1 MPSANAGVKM
11 PGRSPRQKG
20 NRFEREIVEVLRS
33 AGLDAYRIPLSGAQR
48 GFKGDCVVRL
58 QSKELRL
65 EAKIRKH
72 GFKFIYD
79 SLGDNDLL
87 CVRVDRDDPLVI
99 MPLTTFTEV
108 LSTKERTNPPAS
120 TPSDNRLQQP
130 RQGPIQAINTFEV
143 KSYWLDGRSWDVA
156 MVNGDADEKVLG
168 NPSPDVSRETK
179 PDRS

>member
-1 MPSANAGVKM
+1 M

-48 GFKGDCVVRL
+48 GFKGDVVVRL
-58 QSKELRL
+58 QSRELRL

-79 SLGDNDLL
+79 SLGDNDCL
-87 CVRVDRDDPLVI
+87 CVRVDRYDPLVI
-99 MPLTTFTEV
+99 MPLNTFTEV

-120 TPSDNRLQQP
+120 TSSDNRLEP
-130 RQGPIQAINTFEV
+130 FEHALESMRNALKEHNV
-143 KSYWLDGRSWDVA
+143 KAHSMSVKAFD
-156 MVNGDADEKVLG
+156 VNGDVVEGVLG
-168 NPSPDVSRETK
+168 NPSSDVSRETK